1 MPLLRNI
8 PADSTKKE
16 RKVSRQRSVS
26 LYPGDHSSLM
36 SGMIRIHFWS
46 FLDKLTSPC
55 LMGGSSRLCCGRPV
69 TAPLNA
75 PAGAALHP
83 AQTCAACACPCSCGS
98 LCAPAVVSAQLAQ
111 ASFPMNN
118 RPSQAQLR
126 AVLQVLLHSILGV
139 LPGKE
144 GTNASGTQQMEGGSP
159 SHNQGMIAAALLL
172 SGSS

>member
-1 MPLLRNI
+1 MLLPVLLSI
-8 PADSTKKE
+8 
-16 RKVSRQRSVS
+16 Q
-26 LYPGDHSSLM
+26 L
-36 SGMIRIHFWS
+36 
-46 FLDKLTSPC
+46 
-55 LMGGSSRLCCGRPV
+55 RPV
-69 TAPLNA
+69 L
-75 PAGAALHP
+75 PAHAHARV
-83 AQTCAACACPCSCGS
+83 GS

-139 LPGKE
+139 LLGKE